1 MVQVGT
7 VRGGVRAV
15 RVAVRVFM
23 ASRQCGIAAG
33 MGSNRRRPK
42 MRPTFFGRAHEG
54 SDRTRADAHR
64 DNALSKSRDR
74 GAAKVSLTPYIHG
87 MRHEWDWPPTR
98 RRFLA
103 GFRARLDAPQPRG
116 WSSPAANFAVRI
128 YWRIT
133 IGIIKTLLAM
143 MLTAVAIGAFWLLV
157 TIIRL

>member
-1 MVQVGT
+1 
-7 VRGGVRAV
+7 
-15 RVAVRVFM
+15 
-23 ASRQCGIAAG
+23 
-33 MGSNRRRPK
+33 

-87 MRHEWDWPPTR
+87 MRYEEWDWPPRR

-103 GFRARLDAPQPRG
+103 GFRARFDVYQPSG
-116 WSSPAANFAVRI
+116 WSSPIVKRAVNI

-133 IGIIKTLLAM
+133 IGIIKTLLAVA
-143 MLTAVAIGAFWLLV
+143 LTIVAIGAFWLLV
-157 TIIRL
+157 VIIRLI